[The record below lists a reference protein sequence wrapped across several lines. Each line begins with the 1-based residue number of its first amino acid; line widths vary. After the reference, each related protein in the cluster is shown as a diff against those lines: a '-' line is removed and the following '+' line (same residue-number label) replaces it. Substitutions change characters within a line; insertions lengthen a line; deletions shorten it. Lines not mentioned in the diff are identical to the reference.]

1 MTQSFDEDVVPAGTD
16 TASAETDIVV
26 AGTETVPAGMA
37 AEFSSLTT
45 PYCWVI
51 TEDLVAGYDGA
62 EPSAVGKYGPPEAVP
77 GDVFEALCTGRWFR
91 LTGAGGVLAVGR
103 SYDPTGDNERA
114 PVTEIDQPAWEE
126 IGIEYRQGGEWEA
139 P

>member
-1 MTQSFDEDVVPAGTD
+1 MTQSFEEDVTPTD
-16 TASAETDIVV
+16 TETI
-26 AGTETVPAGMA
+26 PAGMA

-77 GDVFEALCTGRWFR
+77 GDLQEALSAGRWFR
-91 LTGAGGVLAVGR
+91 LAGEGGAGLAVGR
-103 SYDPTGDNERA
+103 IYDPSGDNDRA
-114 PVTEIDQPAWEE
+114 PLEELGQSAWAPSA
-126 IGIEYRQGGEWEA
+126 IEYRQGGQWEA